1 MSRSQFRSCKS
12 LQSIGTK
19 KVRSAPLLIEVSFL
33 RVENDHVQSRKAL
46 QLVDFVLLNNRYHRH
61 CSLDRTVLIMCAP
74 TKYDGS
80 IANQDLMADAGKVTI
95 DPAEPWGRGLWID
108 AKRTI
113 GTHWWKEVK
122 NFNQKTI
129 GVTLLMFISII
140 APTLAFGAAY
150 SKASGNYIGAIETIL
165 ATAYMGMFMA
175 LFSGMPLVSIH
186 FVVTWSV

>member
-1 MSRSQFRSCKS
+1 MCKP
-12 LQSIGTK
+12 SIEEEISVTK
-19 KVRSAPLLIEVSFL
+19 DFGA
-33 RVENDHVQSRKAL
+33 ND
-46 QLVDFVLLNNRYHRH
+46 
-61 CSLDRTVLIMCAP
+61 
-74 TKYDGS
+74 YDGS

-113 GTHWWKEVK
+113 GTHWWKEMK
-122 NFNQKTI
+122 NFNQKTV

-175 LFSGMPLVSIH
+175 LLSGMPLVSIPIH
-186 FVVTWSV
+186 CDMVIDLL